1 MYSKKVTLKHRQRN
15 TDDEAQMQTLEDSGK
30 TTEERN
36 LSATSFFRRD
46 STYRP
51 NHYDARNKVLSS
63 TQSSGR
69 RQKYLIQCRFQ
80 SQIP

>member
-30 TTEERN
+30 ATEERN
-36 LSATSFFRRD
+36 LSATSFSRRD

-51 NHYDARNKVLSS
+51 NHYDTRNKVLSS
-63 TQSSGR
+63 TQSNGR
-69 RQKYLIQCRFQ
+69 RQK
-80 SQIP
+80 